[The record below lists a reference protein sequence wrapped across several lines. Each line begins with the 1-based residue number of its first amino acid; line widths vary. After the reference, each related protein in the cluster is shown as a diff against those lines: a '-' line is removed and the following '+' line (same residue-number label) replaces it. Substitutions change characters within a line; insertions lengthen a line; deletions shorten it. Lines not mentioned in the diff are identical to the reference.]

1 MLLCAALIVAMLA
14 YQASAGCGRWVI
26 RENTDYLQDPIFD
39 EAVASSTGPSSTVK
53 PGNTSS
59 QTGDRLQGYASSKE
73 KTDPDFVHGNG
84 LVSTGWIWHWSTAL
98 WTGDTSFTRATS
110 SWRRAGLAASQ
121 INFLNVI
128 YGTARGALS

>member
-26 RENTDYLQDPIFD
+26 RESTDYLQDPIFD

-73 KTDPDFVHGNG
+73 KTGSQISSMATGSLVQAGSGTGQRHSGREIRALRG
-84 LVSTGWIWHWSTAL
+84 LQAPGE
-98 WTGDTSFTRATS
+98 GQGF
-110 SWRRAGLAASQ
+110 GQQ